1 MVLGLLRQNYSVD
14 TVTSVRAFF
23 LLLPS
28 ELRPFS
34 LGYGSHRRATT
45 HVACG
50 SLERCKQRPSR
61 PRRGSPIGSL
71 SPALLTL
78 PRLLGQR
85 PGSDPIPAIPPVE
98 RARRREPRQR
108 ARGPHPVLR
117 AQTTRAI
124 SPTSCPPSGQPARR
138 ADLPAERAKRS
149 SHAPVYAPVCISQ
162 SGNGIGTDV
171 PVFSAPK

>member
-1 MVLGLLRQNYSVD
+1 MVLGLLHQNYSVD

-61 PRRGSPIGSL
+61 PRGGSSIGYLLFTASL
-71 SPALLTL
+71 TDAAKAPRSATWIRSKPSHSASRASSPARASATSA
-78 PRLLGQR
+78 RST
-85 PGSDPIPAIPPVE
+85 PGSSCADNTCNLPNFPSAF
-98 RARRREPRQR
+98 RS
-108 ARGPHPVLR
+108 
-117 AQTTRAI
+117 TRA
-124 SPTSCPPSGQPARR
+124 TS
-138 ADLPAERAKRS
+138 
-149 SHAPVYAPVCISQ
+149 
-162 SGNGIGTDV
+162 
-171 PVFSAPK
+171 